1 MKRILLLI
9 NCIIL
14 GIGTSG
20 SPLIMRLYFIH
31 GGSRIWLSSFLQTI
45 GFPVLL
51 LPLFIFYIH
60 NRHTNTDNE
69 KPKIVSIEP
78 PLFVAAAIIGV
89 LTGVGCFLYSYAAA
103 RLPVST
109 SSLIASTQLA
119 FCAVFAFFLVKQKFT
134 AFSVNSVVLLIVA
147 AGVLALSSGGD
158 RPVGESTKQYAM
170 GFVMMSIAAALN
182 GSVLPLTELVYKKT
196 KHAITYSLIL
206 EIQFVACFFATL
218 FSMTGMIVNNDFKV
232 SSSFFVL
239 ISLTFRYKI
248 SGSVQ
253 GFHLVGFKD
262 NRCSVL
268 YCGCGNGCD
277 YRDCGHCSHHDAE
290 GGCCGVISREAQQF
304 GLGEIKYYVVLVAS
318 AIISQV
324 YFLGVVGVIFSASSL
339 LSGVMISMLLPVTE
353 VLAVIFY
360 KESFHAEKGVSLFL
374 SLWGFVSYFY
384 GEFKQ
389 AKEMKKVTIT
399 ETELP
404 QHHCDNPN
412 P

>member
-232 SSSFFVL
+232 
-239 ISLTFRYKI
+239 
-248 SGSVQ
+248 
-253 GFHLVGFKD
+253 
-262 NRCSVL
+262 
-268 YCGCGNGCD
+268 
-277 YRDCGHCSHHDAE
+277 
-290 GGCCGVISREAQQF
+290 ISREAQQF